1 MMAAGLRVMLNSDD
15 PTMFHTD
22 IGEEYV
28 RFCGQNNFGPKVAR
42 QLVLQGVDA
51 TWRDDVDKAAMRR
64 AFEAEIDALD
74 RELLG

>member
-1 MMAAGLRVMLNSDD
+1 MIDAGLRVMLNSDD

-28 RFCGQNNFGPKVAR
+28 KFCGQNNYGPKAVR
-42 QLVLQGVDA
+42 QLVLQGVEA
-51 TWRDDVDKAAMRR
+51 TWCDDVDKAAMRR